1 VGVLQL
7 RFGCAI
13 GGGATICPGIE
24 IGQESIIAAGAVVTK
39 DIPSR
44 IIVAGNPAKKIK
56 DVENESLIKEDV
68 CKEYDL
74 SQKQI

>member
-1 VGVLQL
+1 M
-7 RFGCAI
+7 
-13 GGGATICPGIE
+13 
-24 IGQESIIAAGAVVTK
+24 VTK

-56 DVENESLIKEDV
+56 DVENESFIKEDV